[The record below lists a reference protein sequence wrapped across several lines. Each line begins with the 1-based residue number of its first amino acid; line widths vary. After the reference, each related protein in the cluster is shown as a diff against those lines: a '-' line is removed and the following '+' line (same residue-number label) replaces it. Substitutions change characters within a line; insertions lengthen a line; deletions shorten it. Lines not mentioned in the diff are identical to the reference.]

1 MGIGHG
7 RKNPTPPR
15 PPAPQVN
22 CKSKNRVFRV
32 GREDI
37 HWIGPFCQDDLE
49 DHFDG
54 PIDFLHRPRKGLCQ
68 GIKLLS
74 HDTNLVFFTEEA

>member
-1 MGIGHG
+1 
-7 RKNPTPPR
+7 
-15 PPAPQVN
+15 
-22 CKSKNRVFRV
+22 V

-49 DHFDG
+49 DHFDR

-74 HDTNLVFFTEEA
+74 HYTNLFFFSRRKLDIHMGLFSRLLSSKNLCVRDQCG